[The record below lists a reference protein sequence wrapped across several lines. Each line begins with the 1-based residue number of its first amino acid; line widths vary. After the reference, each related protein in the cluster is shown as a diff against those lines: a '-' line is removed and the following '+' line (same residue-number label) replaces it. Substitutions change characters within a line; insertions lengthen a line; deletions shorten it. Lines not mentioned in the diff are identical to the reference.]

1 MIKKHIISTLH
12 KRYGKPTMTLYHQKG
27 WYLTLTPKKRLDPL
41 SSQKTYERIPWQVE
55 QKARGKLIKKHQYKI
70 KQRSKIGRSGQHEE
84 QIKNYLKAKKRTQT
98 KRLKKYYPTS
108 PDESDIVFDKIALSK
123 VGVYS
128 TVPTTKILKVNPRVK
143 ERYQKLVKRKLTKKG
158 TTPSYK
164 KISLSERRKQQE
176 LAAIVSTHERAAIQG
191 GYASQIYEVG
201 RKGPIDDFLQ
211 EGFRLGEMRAVE
223 GQYRLGAAKGGMKT
237 WELAPT
243 RGKSKSGFF
252 SVAAHAKGLSSTKI
266 AGDPIKPRLMKKRKG
281 PIPF

>member
-1 MIKKHIISTLH
+1 MIKKHIISTL
-12 KRYGKPTMTLYHQKG
+12 KRRYGKPAL
-27 WYLTLTPKKRLDPL
+27 
-41 SSQKTYERIPWQVE
+41 QKTYERVPWQVE

-84 QIKNYLKAKKRTQT
+84 QIKNYLKAKQRTQAKQA

-128 TVPTTKILKVNPRVK
+128 TVPITKILKVNPRVK

-176 LAAIVSTHERAAIQG
+176 LAAIVSTHERSAIQG
-191 GYASQIYEVG
+191 SYASQIYAVA

-243 RGKSKSGFF
+243 GGKSKSGFF